1 MYAQYVTFHAQLH
14 YTQARKARKARRK
27 MQVFYTNINNE
38 KPPRITSSDPKFRR
52 ISF

>member
-1 MYAQYVTFHAQLH
+1 MSHFMHNYITHKHAQ
-14 YTQARKARKARRK
+14 ARKARRK